1 MQAKLLDVSSSLV
14 HDHEPNLANVD
25 VNVDSD
31 FGSRLGSLNLP
42 DPTKMSAIKSMD
54 SEPNVARSMSQTC
67 LVLNADSRSTKF
79 SRGHVQKVMSKK
91 DKQKQLLDAYGFNK
105 SQLSKLA
112 IN

>member
-1 MQAKLLDVSSSLV
+1 MQAKLLDVSSSQVYDNQL
-14 HDHEPNLANVD
+14 NLANVD

-42 DPTKMSAIKSMD
+42 DPTKISAIKSMD
-54 SEPNVARSMSQTC
+54 SEPNVARS
-67 LVLNADSRSTKF
+67 TKF
-79 SRGHVQKVMSKK
+79 SKGHVQKVMSKK